1 MFKGSSISAETSVM
15 VSRKKNHALGTTPSH
30 ILVCFE
36 QLISPLSLSFSLV
49 KVEIIYS
56 PAVLGMS

>member
-1 MFKGSSISAETSVM
+1 MSKGSSISAEM

-30 ILVCFE
+30 IPDCFE

-56 PAVLGMS
+56 PAVLG